1 MAPRGRPG
9 PYSCSLHRLGPRQSA
24 AGGSWTGSGGFRLKE
39 QGENAQWAW
48 RVVMRAG
55 LPGSHDEVTTD
66 RGQRR
71 GQDWAPMPPP
81 PPHLSP
87 PGLRALLWG
96 GTTEGARE
104 SAPQEKGEGVPERDP
119 SHGRAEDQG
128 LRPQG
133 RTRPVAARSLPRAM
147 HRGRRRAHG
156 ISGASE

>member
-1 MAPRGRPG
+1 
-9 PYSCSLHRLGPRQSA
+9 
-24 AGGSWTGSGGFRLKE
+24 
-39 QGENAQWAW
+39 
-48 RVVMRAG
+48 MRAG

-128 LRPQG
+128 LRPQASGQNQAGG
-133 RTRPVAARSLPRAM
+133 RQIFAPGYAQGKKKGPRHLRCQRVACHVDEVQSRALLNL
-147 HRGRRRAHG
+147 
-156 ISGASE
+156 I